1 MPRIYPEALA
11 YCILWA
17 ALAVAGY
24 VLAGWQAG
32 ALLSVGLFVI
42 VMPASAL
49 ILARTGNFA
58 AERAVRW
65 GLLVVAGLILL
76 SFLDLR

>member
-1 MPRIYPEALA
+1 MPRLYPEALA

-17 ALAVAGY
+17 ALAVAGF
-24 VLAGWQAG
+24 VLAGWPAG

-42 VMPASAL
+42 VMPSSSM

-65 GLLVVAGLILL
+65 GLLVIAGLVLL
-76 SFLDLR
+76 AYLDLR

>member
-1 MPRIYPEALA
+1 MPKIYPEALA

-17 ALAVAGY
+17 ALAVAGFM
-24 VLAGWQAG
+24 LAGWQAG
-32 ALLSVGLFVI
+32 ALLSVGLFLI

-49 ILARTGNFA
+49 VLTRTGNFI

-65 GLLVVAGLILL
+65 GILVVAAILL
-76 SFLDLR
+76 ASFLDLR